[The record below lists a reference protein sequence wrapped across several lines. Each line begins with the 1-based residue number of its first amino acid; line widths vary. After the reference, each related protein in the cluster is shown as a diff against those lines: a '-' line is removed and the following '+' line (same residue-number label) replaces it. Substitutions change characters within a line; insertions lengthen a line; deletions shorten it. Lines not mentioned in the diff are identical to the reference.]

1 MIELQKCEKLFIDF
15 DGVIVDSN
23 KFKELAIEKSIY
35 KLMGKNK
42 ISIEA
47 INYFNLN
54 AGESRKKKLSLFYDE
69 HVVKK
74 ILDLYSE
81 QCRFFFQTA
90 TPTKGLKKFLKYLRK
105 DQNHI
110 KIFILSGG
118 EKKEIY
124 LFLKKNLLL
133 TYFEEILAS
142 AKSKIE
148 HLNEIQVCE
157 NDIFIGDS
165 RNDLNSSIKAGL
177 KFILFEEFKSK
188 VSFPDEELI
197 KNNVFLKTKNFS
209 TILERLI

>member
-1 MIELQKCEKLFIDF
+1 MIELQRCEKLFIDF

-23 KFKELAIEKSIY
+23 KFKELAIEKSVY
-35 KLMGKNK
+35 ELMGKNK

-54 AGESRKKKLSLFYDE
+54 AGVSRFKKLSLFYDD
-69 HVVKK
+69 VIVKK
-74 ILDLYSE
+74 ILASYSK
-81 QCRFFFQTA
+81 QCSLFFVEA
-90 TPTKGLKKFLKYLRK
+90 SPTKGLKKFLQYLKK

-124 LFLKKNLLL
+124 LFLEKNNLFS
-133 TYFEEILAS
+133 YFEEILAS
-142 AKSKIE
+142 SKSKVD
-148 HLNEIQVCE
+148 HLNEKKVCE

-165 RNDLNSSIKAGL
+165 INDLRSSIKTGL
-177 KFILFEEFKSK
+177 KFILLEEYKSK
-188 VSFPDEELI
+188 ESFPDDELI

-209 TILERLI
+209 SFLERLI